1 MDYIKQMMLIQTIF
15 QKELYLEIY
24 DLKLNYNESF
34 ERREVVRGV
43 YVKDG
48 KILVVHPKD
57 EMIYGLPGGG
67 IEEGESHVDALS
79 REMREEVGAT
89 KIEIIK
95 YIGQMISHRKKYDS
109 EKRFIPT
116 HHLYRIDILEQ
127 GKQELIDYEK
137 NIGLHAVYME
147 IDDVIKANEIAL
159 QKREQDYLDF
169 YTNQTVL
176 LKILRDYYLS

>member
-1 MDYIKQMMLIQTIF
+1 MDYNKQMLLIQTIF

-24 DLKLNYNESF
+24 DLKLNYDEPF

-67 IEEGESHVDALS
+67 IEEGESHADALS
-79 REMREEVGAT
+79 REMREEVGAK
-89 KIEIIK
+89 KIEIMN
-95 YIGQMISHRKKYDS
+95 YIGQMISYRKKFDAQM
-109 EKRFIPT
+109 RFIPT

-127 GKQELIDYEK
+127 GMQELIDYEK
-137 NIGLHAVYME
+137 NIGLNAVYMT

-176 LKILRDYYLS
+176 LKILRDYYLQ